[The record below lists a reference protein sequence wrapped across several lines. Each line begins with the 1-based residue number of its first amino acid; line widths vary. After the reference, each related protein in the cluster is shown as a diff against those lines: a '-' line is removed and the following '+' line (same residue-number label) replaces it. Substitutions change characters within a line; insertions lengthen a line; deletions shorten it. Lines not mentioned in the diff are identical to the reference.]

1 MTIDS
6 TQPTGELLAAIS
18 NMVVGVYA
26 DCLGRGPTRA
36 RSYIDQD
43 VVLCLLEDT
52 LTKPERQL
60 IASGNSA
67 GALEIRTMLQKTMD
81 EALAAGME
89 ALLSRRVDA
98 VVSGRQLQ
106 PDVVTAVFMLG
117 DPIAGAAPGDPI
129 RKPVL
134 PQTEPAPGEGGT
146 LRKE

>member
-1 MTIDS
+1 VTIES

-60 IASGNSA
+60 ITSGHSV

-81 EALAAGME
+81 KSLAAGME
-89 ALLSRRVDA
+89 GVLARRVEA
-98 VVSGRQLQ
+98 VVSGRQLE
-106 PDVVTAVFMLG
+106 PDVVTAVFVLG
-117 DPIAGAAPGDPI
+117 ESTVKATPGTPIG
-129 RKPVL
+129 KSVL
-134 PQTEPAPGEGGT
+134 PAAEASRGGGGM